1 MSMMHEPKHR
11 VAVVGAGP
19 AGLFA
24 ARTLSQNGVRVA
36 LFNRDLKPG
45 GLAEYGI
52 YPTKHKM
59 KDGLRAQFRQILSD
73 PLVSYYGN
81 VLVGQEGDLR
91 LSDLRALGFQ
101 ALLITV
107 GAQAT
112 KWLGLPGEDLQGVY
126 HAKDIV
132 YHYNHLPLFADRS
145 FVIGQRVAVIGV
157 GNVMTDIAHYLI
169 SELRVAEVIAIA
181 RRGPAEV
188 KFDKKELEHIIA
200 NLDLPAFD
208 AEIERV
214 ADVMRSLGQDP
225 QAARAFVHSVSGKAL
240 ACDSPTRLRILF
252 LESPERILGDEKGR
266 VCGVM
271 LRDNTLA
278 REGDEVRAKP
288 LDSFHTLEVDTV
300 IFAIGDRV
308 DPGLGLPVQNGEFI
322 KKLMPRFPVEGLSYE
337 VEAAFDG
344 VFVAGWAR
352 KSSAGLVGVA
362 RKDGEQGAKAVLQYL
377 ADQPEQSAELDGVE
391 AALQR
396 LGKPIVRL
404 PDLLRLDEAERVEAQ
419 RRGEEHFRF
428 ERNEEMLRAMGLA

>member
-1 MSMMHEPKHR
+1 MSVMQEPKHR

-24 ARTLSQNGVRVA
+24 ARALSQQGVQVA

-52 YPTKHKM
+52 YPTKYKM
-59 KDGLRAQFRQILSD
+59 KEGLRAQFRQILSD

-81 VLVGQEGDLR
+81 VIVGEEGDLR
-91 LSDLRALGFQ
+91 LADLHALGFQ

-126 HAKDIV
+126 HAKDLV
-132 YHYNHLPLFADRS
+132 YHYNHLPLFADRC
-145 FVIGQRVAVIGV
+145 FLIGQRVAVVGV

-169 SELRVAEVIAIA
+169 SELRVMEVIAIA

-200 NLDLPAFD
+200 NLDLSAFD
-208 AEIERV
+208 EEVERV
-214 ADVMRSLGQDP
+214 AEVMRSLGQDP
-225 QAARAFVHSVSGKAL
+225 KAAREFVHSVSGKAL

-252 LESPERILGDEKGR
+252 LESPERILGDENGR
-266 VCGVM
+266 VCGIV
-271 LRDNTLA
+271 LQDNTLE
-278 REGDEVRAKP
+278 RVEGEVRARP
-288 LDSFHTLEVDTV
+288 LGKFHTLEVDTV

-308 DPGLGLPVQNGEFI
+308 DSGLGLPVRNGEFI
-322 KKLMPRFPVEGLSYE
+322 KNSTPRFPVEGLSYE
-337 VEAAFDG
+337 VEAPFDG

-377 ADQPEQSAELDGVE
+377 AGRPEQSAGLDEVE
-391 AALQR
+391 VALER

-404 PDLLRLDEAERVEAQ
+404 PDLLRLDEAERIEGQ
-419 RRGEEHFRF
+419 RRGVEHFQF
-428 ERNEEMLRAMGLA
+428 ERNEEMLRVMGLA